1 MALPQHQKFP
11 ENISMPNGSMLEAQ
25 SGLFFLL
32 LTKWSIN
39 YVVSVLKNSIV
50 KFILNPCA
58 FNNGY
63 DVENKN
69 TRLARVY
76 ARLQTYTKLVINSLF
91 CLGNIC
97 RIPQAGDVQ

>member
-1 MALPQHQKFP
+1 MPFETPQKFP

-39 YVVSVLKNSIV
+39 YVASVLKFLYCKTIAI
-50 KFILNPCA
+50 KELYF
-58 FNNGY
+58 NGY
-63 DVENKN
+63 GMENKF

-76 ARLQTYTKLVINSLF
+76 ARLQTYTKPAINSLIS
-91 CLGNIC
+91 LGNVC
-97 RIPQAGDVQ
+97 RIPQEGGVQ